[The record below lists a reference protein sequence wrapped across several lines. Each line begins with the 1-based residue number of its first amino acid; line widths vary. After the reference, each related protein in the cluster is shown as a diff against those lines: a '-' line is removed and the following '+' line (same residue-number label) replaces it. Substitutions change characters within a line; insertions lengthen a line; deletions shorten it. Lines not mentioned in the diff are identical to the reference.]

1 MKSIHFFTEPTVYN
15 NSYFGDGDGAII
27 FSEFDCQGYELST
40 YSCAKKEYGNF
51 NCSRGNVV
59 GMTCQDSKY

>member
-1 MKSIHFFTEPTVYN
+1 MYN